1 MAKNKISTK
10 SVPKKGKSRAGR
22 RRSPNVNSAASIR
35 QAYAHLLISPDSG
48 MVPPTGVYDGELG
61 NFKRFVSSITFN
73 NVAGHT
79 CGLLTFCPG
88 TGNGFVSSTTAS
100 NIGIAFSSTNVGF
113 PGAVYLG
120 ANALKV
126 RGIAAVLELIPSAAS
141 ITNITG
147 EVAAGYG
154 TPGLVSGTSTVDQLF
169 DISKAYGPIERKAYR
184 SCWSPSG
191 LDHTY
196 DVYNAGATED
206 KNVAWVA
213 YRGWPAGIAITVRM
227 TYVVEY
233 VVKPNTGSPATGH
246 NSQALGHHEVVT
258 ALQSHDSHWHH
269 NIKNDARELGGLML
283 HDVGRF
289 ARAGLNA
296 GLHKLGSS
304 LFKAA
309 PALLM

>member
-1 MAKNKISTK
+1 MAKNKMNSK
-10 SVPKKGKSRAGR
+10 PVPKKGKPRASR
-22 RRSPNVNSAASIR
+22 RRSTPISSAAGIR
-35 QAYAHLLISPDSG
+35 SAYAQLLISPDSG

-61 NFKRFVSSITFN
+61 NFKRFVSSLTFN
-73 NVAGHT
+73 TVVGHT

-88 TGNGFVSSTTAS
+88 TGNGFAVSSTAS
-100 NIGIAFSSTNVGF
+100 NIGVTFSSTNVGF
-113 PGAVYLG
+113 PGATYLG

-126 RGIAAVLELIPSAAS
+126 RGIASVLELIPSAAS

-147 EVAAGYG
+147 EVAAGFG
-154 TPGLVSGTSTVDQLF
+154 TPGLVSGTSTVDNLF

-196 DVYNAGATED
+196 EVYNTGATED
-206 KNVAWVA
+206 RNVAWVA
-213 YRGWPAGIAITVRM
+213 YRGWPAGVAITVRM

-233 VVKPNTGSPATGH
+233 VVKPNVGSPPTGR
-246 NSQALGHHEVVT
+246 NSQALGHHDVISV
-258 ALQSHDSHWHH
+258 LQTRDSHWHH
-269 NIKNDARELGGLML
+269 NIKSDARELGGLML